1 MVGGLRRQVGLLG
14 RVAEPVTPHGGRRPG
29 TVPRAAAALIALVLL
44 AGCGGRETAA
54 PSAEPAPTPTPLPV
68 AVATE
73 PVGDDADDPAIW
85 VCPTDPAS
93 SRVLVTNKAAAP
105 RGGLVVYDLSGRTLQ
120 RIEGLDRPNNVD
132 VEHGLS
138 LGGLSVDV
146 AVVTERYQRRL
157 RVFRIPTDGG
167 PLVDVSSPNGLA
179 VFEGEP
185 GEREAPMGVGLYR
198 RPADGVVFAIV
209 SRKEGPERGYLWQYR
224 LEDDGEGRVRAVKV
238 RELGH
243 AAPGAEIEAVV
254 VDDALGHVYYAEEA
268 RGLHKWHADPDHPEA
283 GRELALFGTDGFRGD
298 REGLALYA
306 RPNGTGYLLATDQ
319 IPGGSRYLVFERGGE
334 DGTHEPRLVTVL
346 DGGADDTD
354 GLDATSA
361 SLGPALPE
369 GLLVAMNSRGRNL
382 LLYDWRSLGL
392 P

>member
-1 MVGGLRRQVGLLG
+1 MGRLRPQVGLLSPG
-14 RVAEPVTPHGGRRPG
+14 SELSTAGADRRPG
-29 TVPRAAAALIALVLL
+29 LVSRVAAALATAAFL
-44 AGCGGRETAA
+44 AGCQEEA
-54 PSAEPAPTPTPLPV
+54 SAPAPALAPTPLPV

-85 VCPTDPAS
+85 VNPSDPAS
-93 SRVLVTNKAAAP
+93 SRILVTNKAAAP
-105 RGGLVVYDLSGRTLQ
+105 RGGLVVHDLSGRTVQ

-132 VEHGLS
+132 VEHGLV
-138 LGGLSVDV
+138 LGGLPVDV
-146 AVVTERYQRRL
+146 AVLTERYQRRL

-167 PLVDVSSPNGLA
+167 PLEDVSSPEGLA

-185 GEREAPMGVGLYR
+185 GERGAPMGVGLYR
-198 RPADGVVFAIV
+198 RPADGVVFAVV

-254 VDDALGHVYYAEEA
+254 VDDALGHVFYAEEA
-268 RGLHKWHADPDHPEA
+268 RGLHQWHADPDHPGA

-306 RPNGTGYLLATDQ
+306 RSNGAGYLLATDQ

-334 DGTHEPRLVTVL
+334 ARAHGPRLVTVL
-346 DGGADDTD
+346 AGGADDTD
-354 GLDATSA
+354 GLDATPE
-361 SLGPALPE
+361 SLGGAFPE

-382 LLYDWRSLGL
+382 LYYDWRSLGL